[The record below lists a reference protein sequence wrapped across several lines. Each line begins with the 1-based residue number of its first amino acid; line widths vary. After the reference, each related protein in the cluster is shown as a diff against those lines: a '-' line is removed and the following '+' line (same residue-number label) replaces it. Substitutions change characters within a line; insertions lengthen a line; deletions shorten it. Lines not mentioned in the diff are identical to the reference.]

1 MKILIYVPQFC
12 IYSAIAGINDIFW
25 IANNIIKSK
34 NLLNLKNLSEINEF
48 KVELVSI
55 DGNPVVNAQNKMID
69 VDLSI
74 EEAINSDLIIV
85 PGMMLSDEQT
95 PIMPS
100 EYKAVLEWLQNE
112 NIKKTIICGVCAGT
126 FVLGDAGLLNRKN
139 YATTWWLY
147 HTFQKRFPNGKLS
160 WGKTFEKDKNI
171 ITTGGPLSWI
181 ELVLYI
187 ISQFAGPE
195 VAKATSDLAVAGA
208 QPVSQQIYVPEGF
221 TSSVDP
227 LLMKIEE
234 FVKYTNPNISLE
246 ELAEKLNISE
256 RTLYRKV
263 KKLTN
268 ESPKDLITRFKIEKA
283 CYLLENNNLS
293 IKTIAQNCGYS
304 EDTAF
309 RKAFTKIL
317 NMNPLEYRKYIK
329 NRV

>member
-1 MKILIYVPQFC
+1 MNIFIYVPQFC
-12 IYSAIAGINDIFW
+12 IYSAIAGMSDIFW
-25 IANNIIKSK
+25 ISNNIIKSK
-34 NLLNLKNLSEINEF
+34 KALNLNNLDKIIEF
-48 KVELVSI
+48 KVSLVSL
-55 DGNPVVNAQNKMID
+55 DGKPVPNAQNRMVD

-74 EEAINSDLIIV
+74 EEAIEGDLIIV
-85 PGMMLSDEQT
+85 PGMLLNDEQT
-95 PIMPS
+95 PNNPS
-100 EYKAVLEWLQNE
+100 EYKAVLEWLKNE
-112 NIKKTIICGVCAGT
+112 NSKKTIICGACAGT
-126 FVLGDAGLLNRKN
+126 FLLGDAGLLNRKN

-160 WGKTFEKDKNI
+160 WGKTFEKDTNI

-187 ISQFAGPE
+187 INQFAGPE
-195 VAKATSDLAVAGA
+195 VGKATSDLAVAGA
-208 QPVSQQIYVPEGF
+208 QPVSQQIYVPQGF
-221 TSSVDP
+221 TSSIDP

-234 FVKYTNPNISLE
+234 SIKYTKPHITLE
-246 ELAEKLNISE
+246 ELAKNLNMSEK
-256 RTLYRKV
+256 TLYRKV

-283 CYLLENNNLS
+283 CYLLENNSLS

-304 EDTAF
+304 EDTSF

-329 NRV
+329 NRA